1 MHSASTVD
9 PTAMM
14 TLFMRFSD
22 AHEYG
27 RTDDPR
33 EMIQTIFDKSN
44 MVYNHLEM
52 LGSFKEV
59 LTYTC
64 NTCNTPHATRQISTC
79 LFLPCIASNN
89 LLTKNEDTMCI
100 ISKGD
105 SLKDCFS
112 NKYVIGREEEATVND
127 YKC

>member
-64 NTCNTPHATRQISTC
+64 NT
-79 LFLPCIASNN
+79 
-89 LLTKNEDTMCI
+89 
-100 ISKGD
+100 
-105 SLKDCFS
+105 
-112 NKYVIGREEEATVND
+112 
-127 YKC
+127 